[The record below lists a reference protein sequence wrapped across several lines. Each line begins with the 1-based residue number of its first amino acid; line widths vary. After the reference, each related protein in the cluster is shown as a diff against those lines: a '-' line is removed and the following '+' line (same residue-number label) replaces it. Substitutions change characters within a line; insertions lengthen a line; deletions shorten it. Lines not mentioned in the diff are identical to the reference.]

1 MTRPATKLK
10 TADLRRVE
18 YSPANARRAYRLRRK
33 VARGDE
39 LDGGERAWLDAY
51 QAAHPSGTRAI
62 ARRQVAAA
70 APATPPA
77 PPELPRDDSD
87 AGAAVVTSPPPL
99 TVLGAFT
106 DEEAERAAP
115 AARPAPQP
123 AAQAAPSSAASPPG
137 DGPPPLVVDQPASAP
152 DPKAAAAR
160 ARTIEQATGFITGV
174 LLKWD
179 REIEASG
186 RASFGEEYLTGMFAP
201 AFANVLDHFMP
212 AEVSVWGDVA
222 LCGVTGVSM
231 WRMHRQIGA
240 ARNSGISPKPAP
252 PPPKAAQ
259 PATADDG
266 SEPAPGGEKAAPW
279 L

>member
-51 QAAHPSGTRAI
+51 EAAHPSGTRAI

-70 APATPPA
+70 PATPTA
-77 PPELPRDDSD
+77 APELPRDDSD

-115 AARPAPQP
+115 AARPAPL
-123 AAQAAPSSAASPPG
+123 AAPSSAPSPQG
-137 DGPPPLVVDQPASAP
+137 AGPPPLVVDQPAGAP
-152 DPKAAAAR
+152 DPQAAAAR
-160 ARTIEQATGFITGV
+160 ARTIEQAAGFVTGV

-252 PPPKAAQ
+252 PPPKPEAA
-259 PATADDG
+259 PPTADDG
-266 SEPAPGGEKAAPW
+266 GEPAPGGEKAAPW